1 MKKGYFLPIL
11 LAGVVTL
18 GVCYDASAQVVVKKD
33 QLSPFYWE
41 TPLGPKVGLV
51 LSGGGARGIFQIGVI
66 KALEEHDVPIH
77 FIVGT
82 SMGSIVGGLYA
93 AGYSVPD
100 LERLAKS
107 LNWQELLALE
117 GDIARSNV
125 FLSQKQLY
133 DRTLIS
139 LELDGWKPRI
149 PLAVSSGQ
157 KLTTKLNELTL
168 QGIYHPNPSFD
179 QLKFPFRSVAT
190 NLATGKKYIFDSGSL
205 MESMRASMAFPLLFT
220 PYEIG
225 KTRLVDGG
233 VLTNIPADVA
243 REAGCDIV
251 ISVDATG
258 TLRPGADVK
267 APWHT
272 VDQVVAIMMKL
283 SNQMQ
288 LNQSDIVISSQMKDF
303 DGFDF
308 TKLDT
313 IIQDGYLQAQAN
325 LGMIDTLLEYRTHR
339 YGEIIDRIETD
350 SVLLPFVSD
359 ILHLEKPVHFQ
370 KLVRKLAKS
379 GWFQRYEVRKTSNE
393 TVLYAHGFPEIKSL
407 EFYNINLIPRRLLE
421 PVFQTLPGKPLNN
434 ENLIARFSTLIRL
447 YRDAGFALAKI
458 DSFGFNALT
467 GNLSVY
473 IDEGYVTRVDVTGN
487 DITRKST
494 IFREANISKNE
505 PFRDDK
511 ISSSL
516 DNLTSTDLFNQISLL
531 TTETSGGTELVFRV
545 KEKSPVFLRAGL
557 NASETYHTQYMLN
570 LRNENLFGAGNK
582 LGVTVM
588 GGDRNFS
595 SDLQY
600 RSDRLLESYF
610 FTQSV
615 FGYESL
621 NRSHYSYQFSEPG
634 SSLKP
639 KETLLGETNRE
650 AWYFST
656 SVGRQFAKFG
666 EIRLELTRKYSK
678 MSQTSGFYNDSTFG
692 KNSNHLTNLRIQTI
706 FDSRDDPTITS
717 QGQFFNFYYE
727 NSNEKLFSDVTY
739 NKMYARLET
748 TFPFLPRV
756 TLTPSMDLG
765 SADIGLPIQEFFMA
779 GGSRSFYGYRDF
791 DLSGRQLFISHVELR
806 WFTPTTFIFDII
818 LHARYDLGNVWQK
831 QETIKI
837 SDMKHA
843 LGFGI
848 TFATPIGPVNISAG
862 RAFKLFTVPN
872 PGAGL
877 GPVHI
882 YLNIG
887 HSFF

>member
-1 MKKGYFLPIL
+1 MGYFLSIL
-11 LAGVVTL
+11 LAGVISH
-18 GVCYDASAQVVVKKD
+18 GVCSDAFAQVVVKKD
-33 QLSPFYWE
+33 QLSPFSWE

-100 LERLAKS
+100 LERLAKT

-125 FLSQKQLY
+125 FLSQKKLY

-149 PLAVSSGQ
+149 PLAVSTGQ

-168 QGIYHPNPSFD
+168 QGVYHPNPSFD

-190 NLATGKKYIFDSGSL
+190 NLATGKKYIFDDGSL

-220 PYEIG
+220 PYEIDG
-225 KTRLVDGG
+225 TRLVDGG

-313 IIQDGYLQAQAN
+313 IIQDGYLQAQTN

-339 YGEIIDRIETD
+339 YGEMIDRIETD
-350 SVLLPFVSD
+350 SLLLPFVSG
-359 ILHLEKPVHFQ
+359 LLQLEKPVHFQ
-370 KLVRKLAKS
+370 KLVRKLGRS
-379 GWFQRYEVRKTSNE
+379 GWFQRYDVRKTGNE
-393 TVLYAHGFPEIKSL
+393 TLLFAHGFPEIKSL
-407 EFYNINLIPRRLLE
+407 EFFNINLIPQRLLN
-421 PVFQTLPGKPLNN
+421 PIFKTLPGKPLNN
-434 ENLIARFSTLIRL
+434 EDLIARFSTLIRL

-458 DSFGFNALT
+458 DSFAFNAQT

-473 IDEGYVTRVDVTGN
+473 IDEGYVTKVDVTGN
-487 DITRKST
+487 DITRKTT
-494 IFREANISKNE
+494 IFRESNVSKIE

-511 ISSSL
+511 ISTSL

-531 TTETSGGTELVFRV
+531 TKETTGGTELIYRV

-557 NASETYHTQYMLN
+557 YASETYHTQYMLN

-634 SSLKP
+634 SKLKP
-639 KETLLGETNRE
+639 KETLLGETNLE

-678 MSQTSGFYNDSTFG
+678 MSQLSGFYNDSTFG
-692 KNSNHLTNLRIQTI
+692 INSNHLTNLRIQTI
-706 FDSRDDPTITS
+706 FDSRDDPTITR
-717 QGQFFNFYYE
+717 QGQFFDFYYE

-779 GGSRSFYGYRDF
+779 GGSRSFYGFRDF
-791 DLSGRQLFISHVELR
+791 DLSGRQLFISHLELR

-848 TFATPIGPVNISAG
+848 TFATPIGPVNVSAG
-862 RAFKLFTVPN
+862 RAFRLFTVPN

-877 GPVHI
+877 GPIHI

>member
-1 MKKGYFLPIL
+1 MKKSYFFSFLLVALCFQGSLNLLP
-11 LAGVVTL
+11 
-18 GVCYDASAQVVVKKD
+18 AQVIVKKD
-33 QLSPFYWE
+33 QLSPFSWE

-66 KALEEHDVPIH
+66 KALEEHEIPIH

-100 LERLAKS
+100 LELLAKT

-125 FLSQKQLY
+125 FLSQKKLY

-168 QGIYHPNPSFD
+168 RGIYHPNPSFD
-179 QLKFPFRSVAT
+179 QLKIPFRSVAT
-190 NLATGKKYIFDSGSL
+190 NLATGKKYIFYDGSL

-220 PYEIG
+220 PYEING
-225 KTRLVDGG
+225 TKLVDGG

-325 LGMIDTLLEYRTHR
+325 LGMIDTLLEYRSHR
-339 YGEIIDRIETD
+339 YGEMIDRIETD
-350 SVLLPFVSD
+350 SSLKPVLEDLIYLD
-359 ILHLEKPVHFQ
+359 KPVHFQ
-370 KLVRKLAKS
+370 KLIRKLSRS
-379 GWFQRYEVRKTSNE
+379 GWFQRFDVLKKNNE
-393 TVLYAHGFPEIKSL
+393 TVLVAHRFPTIRSL

-421 PVFQTLPGKPLNN
+421 PVFQSLPGKPVNN
-434 ENLIARFSTLIRL
+434 KDLISRFSALIRL
-447 YRDAGFALAKI
+447 YRDAGFVLARI
-458 DSFGFNALT
+458 DSFSFNPET
-467 GNLSVY
+467 ENLSVY
-473 IDEGYVTRVDVTGN
+473 MNEGYITNVKSTGN
-487 DITRKST
+487 TFTRNTT
-494 IFREANISKNE
+494 IFREANISENE
-505 PFRDDK
+505 PFREEK

-531 TTETSGGTELVFRV
+531 TNETTGGTELVYRV

-557 NASETYHTQYMLN
+557 YASDTYHTQYMLN

-595 SDLQY
+595 TDLQY

-634 SSLKP
+634 LNVKP
-639 KETLLGETNRE
+639 KETLLGETNLDS
-650 AWYFST
+650 WFFST

-666 EIRLELTRKYSK
+666 EISLELTRKYSK
-678 MSQTSGFYNDSTFG
+678 MGQLSGFYNDSTFG

-706 FDSRDDPTITS
+706 FDSRDDPTITR
-717 QGQFFNFYYE
+717 QGQFFDFYYE

-756 TLTPSMDLG
+756 TMTPSVDLG

-791 DLSGRQLFISHVELR
+791 DLSGRQLFISHLELR

-843 LGFGI
+843 LGFGV
-848 TFATPIGPVNISAG
+848 TFATPIGPVDVSAG
-862 RAFKLFTVPN
+862 RAFKLFSVPK
-872 PGAGL
+872 PGVGL
-877 GPVHI
+877 GPVHV
-882 YLNIG
+882 YLSIG